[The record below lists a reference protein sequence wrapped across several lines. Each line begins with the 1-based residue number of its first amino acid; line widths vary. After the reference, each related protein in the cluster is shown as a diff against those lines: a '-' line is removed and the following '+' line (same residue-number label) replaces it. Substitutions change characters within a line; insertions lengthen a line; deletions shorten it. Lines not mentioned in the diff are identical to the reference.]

1 MDYQIVK
8 NRMISELDDQEFIFK
23 SKQVEIL
30 NTAENG
36 LNEGS
41 AIYLY
46 LDAVLSNIEVAENKN
61 QLIGLQALT
70 KELRNSIE
78 DIESLKP
85 YQYDLFQSGLPLDWL
100 KDCTELDVVAAINGL
115 PIAASLK

>member
-8 NRMISELDDQEFIFK
+8 NRMFSELDDQEFFLK

-30 NTAENG
+30 NAAENG
-36 LNEGS
+36 LNEDS

-46 LDAVLSNIEVAENKN
+46 LDAVLSNIEVAEDKN
-61 QLIGLQALT
+61 HLIGLQALARD
-70 KELRNSIE
+70 LRNSIE

-85 YQYDLFQSGLPLDWL
+85 FQYDLFQSGLPLDSL

-115 PIAASLK
+115 SFPLH